1 MGLRDLAIVVCSENI
16 RFKVILLSPAA
27 QRTVRKSK
35 QVQPHDFFK
44 ISAYWTQIKLESSST
59 WDKSCTGK
67 ITNFFFFNWKN
78 IWFCFVQNS
87 TISLLCNKLSDLGFA
102 WTTTALKSV
111 TPVMVKKRKKSIF
124 QFIFHLYWNG
134 FSSDIVSIKE

>member
-67 ITNFFFFNWKN
+67 ITNFFFLTER
-78 IWFCFVQNS
+78 ISGFV
-87 TISLLCNKLSDLGFA
+87 LYR
-102 WTTTALKSV
+102 TALFHYYVTNWVTLALFELQLRLNQGPQWWLKREKSV
-111 TPVMVKKRKKSIF
+111 FQSIS
-124 QFIFHLYWNG
+124 HLYWDG
-134 FSSDIVSIKE
+134 FSSDVVSIKE